1 MESTFGSRFKDFR
14 MTTHL
19 NQEEFGKKVGLARTT
34 ISNVE
39 VDKYTINVQNLI
51 MLILA
56 FPKLNIMWLLLGTGT
71 MLSISNTEDM
81 KIDFLT
87 ELLREKDAR
96 IKTLEEL
103 LEKYRQ

>member
-1 MESTFGSRFKDFR
+1 MESTFGSRFKQFR
-14 MTTHL
+14 LTTHL
-19 NQEEFGKKVGLARTT
+19 NQEEFGKKIGLARTT

-39 VDKYTINVQNLI
+39 VDKYVINVQNLI
-51 MLILA
+51 MLVLA
-56 FPKLNIMWLLLGTGT
+56 FPKLNILWLLMGTGS
-71 MLSISNTEDM
+71 MLSISNSDDL
-81 KIDFLT
+81 KIEFLS